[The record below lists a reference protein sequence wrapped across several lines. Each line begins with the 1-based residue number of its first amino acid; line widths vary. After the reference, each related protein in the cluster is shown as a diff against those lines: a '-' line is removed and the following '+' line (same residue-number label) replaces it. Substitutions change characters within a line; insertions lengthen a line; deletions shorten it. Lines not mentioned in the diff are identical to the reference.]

1 MIKFLLA
8 GIVALVVVI
17 IVIIPMYLGPDDL
30 KKCLKPEPTASCG
43 IADAIVTVS
52 GGDTPARTSEA
63 IRLYQEGWADTL
75 IFSGAAQ
82 DTSGP
87 SNAEAMK
94 KQALASGV
102 PAESIITEE
111 FSQTTAENAR
121 NTSQFIVEQDLK
133 RVVLVTSAY
142 HQRRAS
148 LEFGS
153 RLGEMVK
160 IVNHPVATDK
170 QWSGFWWWTT
180 TDGWWLA
187 FGELAK
193 IIAFYSGKDTL
204 GL

>member
-1 MIKFLLA
+1 MMRFLLV
-8 GIVALVVVI
+8 GIIALVVMITAV
-17 IVIIPMYLGPDDL
+17 IPMYLAPDDL
-30 KKCLKPEPTASCG
+30 KKCTKPEPAGSCG
-43 IADAIVTVS
+43 VADAIVAVS
-52 GGDTPARTSEA
+52 GGDTTARTAEA
-63 IRLYQEGWADTL
+63 IRLYKAGWADTL
-75 IFSGAAQ
+75 IFSGAAR

-94 KQALASGV
+94 KQAMLDGV
-102 PAESIITEE
+102 SERDIITEE

-148 LEFGS
+148 LEFGA
-153 RLGEMVK
+153 RLGEAVI

-170 QWSGFWWWTT
+170 QWPGFWWWTT
-180 TDGWWLA
+180 PNGWWLA
-187 FGELAK
+187 IGELIK

>member
-8 GIVALVVVI
+8 GIIALVIVI
-17 IVIIPMYLGPDDL
+17 TAIIPMYLAPDDL
-30 KKCLKPEPTASCG
+30 KKCSTPEPTAGCG
-43 IADAIVTVS
+43 VADAIVAVS

-63 IRLYQEGWADTL
+63 IKLYEAGWADTL

-82 DTSGP
+82 DTTGP

-94 KQALASGV
+94 KQALAAGV
-102 PAESIITEE
+102 PSTSIITEE
-111 FSQTTAENAR
+111 FSRTTAENAR

-133 RVVLVTSAY
+133 RVILVTSAY

-153 RLGEMVK
+153 RLGDAVT

-170 QWSGFWWWTT
+170 QWPGFWWWTT
-180 TDGWWLA
+180 PGGWWLA
-187 FGELAK
+187 IGELVK
-193 IIAFYSGKDTL
+193 ILAFYSGKDTF

>member
-1 MIKFLLA
+1 MMKFLLA
-8 GIVALVVVI
+8 GIVLLI
-17 IVIIPMYLGPDDL
+17 ITITVAIPLYLAPDDL
-30 KKCLKPEPTASCG
+30 RKCGKPEPTASCG
-43 IADAIVTVS
+43 IADAIVAVS
-52 GGDTPARTSEA
+52 GGDTPARTAEA
-63 IRLYQEGWADTL
+63 IKLYEEGWADTL

-94 KQALASGV
+94 KQALSSGV
-102 PAESIITEE
+102 PERAIVTEE
-111 FSQTTAENAR
+111 FSRTTAENAL
-121 NTSQFIVEQDLK
+121 NTSRFIVEQDLK

-153 RLGEMVK
+153 RLGPAVT

-170 QWSGFWWWTT
+170 HWPGFWWWTSFR
-180 TDGWWLA
+180 GWWLA
-187 FGELAK
+187 VGELVK
-193 IIAFYSGKDTL
+193 IIAFYSGQDTL